1 MRINFKRVNL
11 SVKNQF
17 SKYAKEYKNHNIIQQ
32 IVAKSLVR
40 ELKFQPKR
48 ILELGCGSGQVF
60 NHISWEVE
68 FYKAIDA
75 SASMCELHPKSEN
88 IEVKCLNFD
97 TQDFINEIKN
107 DSYDIVL
114 SSSALQWSND
124 LSKIEKQVK
133 VLETS
138 KDSEFC
144 FTQALEFDSNTSEK
158 IKIFPKK
165 PLSGDVLN
173 SVFLRQ
179 HVPAGSIMFSKNLF
193 DKLSGFDESLK
204 EEDWDFVIR
213 SAANT
218 KFMGIKEPLFFYRSH
233 ESNVMKTRGRKEI
246 FKQKI
251 LLLIKNFNLV

>member
-1 MRINFKRVNL
+1 M

-75 SASMCELHPKSEN
+75 SVSMCELHPKSVN

-97 TQDFINEIKN
+97 TQDFINEIRN

-124 LSKIEKQVK
+124 LSKIVQHLSYITKEINA
-133 VLETS
+133 VLFTSNTFKTIQEITKTKSPILDEDSIKEAFLKFFNCEFETILY
-138 KDSEFC
+138 K
-144 FTQALEFDSNTSEK
+144 LEFDN
-158 IKIFPKK
+158 KK
-165 PLSGDVLN
+165 D
-173 SVFLRQ
+173 
-179 HVPAGSIMFSKNLF
+179 LF
-193 DKLSGFDESLK
+193 DYIKKSGVSGEKSLSYSDSKKLYK
-204 EEDWDFVIR
+204 EYPYNYLEFEVIFV
-213 SAANT
+213 
-218 KFMGIKEPLFFYRSH
+218 
-233 ESNVMKTRGRKEI
+233 KTISK
-246 FKQKI
+246 
-251 LLLIKNFNLV
+251 L

>member
-1 MRINFKRVNL
+1 M

-17 SKYAKEYKNHNIIQQ
+17 SKYANEYKNHNIIQQ

-75 SASMCELHPKSEN
+75 SASMCELHPKSVN

-124 LSKIEKQVK
+124 LSKIVQHLSYITKEINA
-133 VLETS
+133 VLFTSNTFKTIQEITKTKSPILDEDSIKEAFLKFFNCEFETILY
-138 KDSEFC
+138 K
-144 FTQALEFDSNTSEK
+144 LEFDN
-158 IKIFPKK
+158 KK
-165 PLSGDVLN
+165 D
-173 SVFLRQ
+173 
-179 HVPAGSIMFSKNLF
+179 LF
-193 DKLSGFDESLK
+193 DYIKKSGVSGEKSLSYSDSKKLYK
-204 EEDWDFVIR
+204 EYPYNYLEFEVIFV
-213 SAANT
+213 
-218 KFMGIKEPLFFYRSH
+218 
-233 ESNVMKTRGRKEI
+233 KTISK
-246 FKQKI
+246 
-251 LLLIKNFNLV
+251 L

>member
-1 MRINFKRVNL
+1 M

-17 SKYAKEYKNHNIIQQ
+17 SKYANEYKNHNIIQQ

-75 SASMCELHPKSEN
+75 SASMCELHPKSVN

-97 TQDFINEIKN
+97 TQDFINEIRN

-124 LSKIEKQVK
+124 LSKIVQHLSYITKEINA
-133 VLETS
+133 VLFTSNTFKTIQEITKTKSPILDEDSIKEAFLKFFNCEFETILY
-138 KDSEFC
+138 K
-144 FTQALEFDSNTSEK
+144 LEFDN
-158 IKIFPKK
+158 KK
-165 PLSGDVLN
+165 D
-173 SVFLRQ
+173 
-179 HVPAGSIMFSKNLF
+179 LF
-193 DKLSGFDESLK
+193 DYIKKSGVSGEKSLSYSDSKKLYKDYPYNYLEFEVI
-204 EEDWDFVIR
+204 FV
-213 SAANT
+213 
-218 KFMGIKEPLFFYRSH
+218 
-233 ESNVMKTRGRKEI
+233 KTISK
-246 FKQKI
+246 
-251 LLLIKNFNLV
+251 L